1 MTRWFAVLT
10 AASVI
15 GLGVFAAASAEESQ
29 TSPNQSDG
37 MTRGM
42 EEMQRFM
49 NSEEMPQAC
58 TAMMNMARQ
67 MGDGDAMAG
76 MVRMMQM
83 MGGMGQMGGRM
94 DGMMGPGRAPQR
106 P

>member
-1 MTRWFAVLT
+1 MRRWFAVLT

-29 TSPNQSDG
+29 TQE
-37 MTRGM
+37 R
-42 EEMQRFM
+42 
-49 NSEEMPQAC
+49 MPQAC
-58 TAMMNMARQ
+58 TAMMNMASQ

-83 MGGMGQMGGRM
+83 MGGMGQIGGQM
-94 DGMMGPGRAPQR
+94 DGMTGPGRAPQR